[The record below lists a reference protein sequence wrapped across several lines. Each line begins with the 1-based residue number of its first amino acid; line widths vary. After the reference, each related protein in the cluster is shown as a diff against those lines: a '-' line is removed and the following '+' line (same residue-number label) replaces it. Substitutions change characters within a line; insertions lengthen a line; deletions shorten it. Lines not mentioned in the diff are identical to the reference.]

1 MTKFHKKSNSNS
13 GFTLVELLLVISILA
28 VLASLSLV
36 VIAGAQTD
44 ARRSAT
50 QSRISLVQSMLQQR
64 VDDFQVRR
72 IPLKLFEF
80 ESFDPATNQFETII
94 RSDAREL
101 RNRILLEYI
110 KTEMPRSVLD
120 VARDINN
127 DRSFPSQGT
136 RVENS
141 PSLFEFFENAID
153 SEQLI
158 HEEDN
163 SPTDPRN
170 ILTELAV
177 RFPSFASRFLRA
189 NGNYPDD
196 IGPSDPLLAEIT
208 TSSEYLYLILQMT
221 DYQGTP
227 AIEFLGGQAFGD
239 TDSDGY
245 QEIVDAFG
253 FPISFAIEM
262 HDDTGRR
269 ILQPTALQP
278 NPNDVGPNNPLL
290 AWQVDSAYDNT

>member
-80 ESFDPATNQFETII
+80 ESFDPATNQVETII
-94 RSDAREL
+94 RPDAREL

-189 NGNYPDD
+189 NGCLLYT
-196 IGPSDPLLAEIT
+196 SDAADE
-208 TSSEYLYLILQMT
+208 
-221 DYQGTP
+221 
-227 AIEFLGGQAFGD
+227 
-239 TDSDGY
+239 
-245 QEIVDAFG
+245 
-253 FPISFAIEM
+253 
-262 HDDTGRR
+262 
-269 ILQPTALQP
+269 
-278 NPNDVGPNNPLL
+278 
-290 AWQVDSAYDNT
+290 